1 MSDFFEFDLTDIMND
16 LQSNVKKDSKKDFI
30 DIVNLDSALNRI
42 LFLEDIEA
50 GVGLSFDTQ
59 IRFWNRYD
67 EAHNI
72 PVEDR
77 EPIKVII
84 DSCGGSLTDAFI
96 IIDAIRKSKTPV
108 WTIAAGCAYSGG
120 FFVLIAGDRRSG
132 YKHSSYLFHEG
143 SASNGGTSSQFENFT
158 AFYKKQLEQLK
169 EIVLSYTNIS
179 KEQYD
184 KIKKEDIWYTATE
197 ALENGIIDEILE

>member
-50 GVGLSFDTQ
+50 GIGLSFDTQ

-132 YKHSSYLFHEG
+132 FNQKNIYFSLRHYKPS
-143 SASNGGTSSQFENFT
+143 T
-158 AFYKKQLEQLK
+158 
-169 EIVLSYTNIS
+169 
-179 KEQYD
+179 
-184 KIKKEDIWYTATE
+184 
-197 ALENGIIDEILE
+197 